1 MPNKSY
7 YSKPQGKF
15 ALPFNQWDLI
25 ILLLFFGCLA
35 AFVWGAEQMTAP
47 YELGRQIPISLDPS
61 KLPGYAISTVIRMA
75 IALFFSLLFT
85 FTIATLAA
93 KNHRAERFIL
103 PFIDIMQSIPVLGF
117 LSVSIL
123 AFIYLFPGSQL
134 GPECAAIF
142 AIFTSQAWNMALS
155 FYQSLRTVPK
165 DLNEAADMF
174 HLTPWQRF
182 WRLEVPFATPGL
194 IWNMMMSLSSGWF
207 FVVASEAIS
216 VNNQNI
222 TLPGIGS
229 YIYEATI
236 ASDYHALCYA
246 LITMFL
252 IIIVYDQLIFRP
264 LVAWS
269 EKFKIESNPESYTET
284 WFLNILQRAKLI
296 HLIVGFMRNIR
307 DLITIPFSTRERL
320 HHRKPPSKIRQAIS
334 WTTVT
339 VWNGALVIGLIV
351 SCIIL
356 VRFIHNKV
364 TLSEVIEVFGLG
376 LITAAK
382 IFIMVLLC
390 SLLWVPIGV
399 WVGLRPKAATFIQ
412 LIAQI
417 LASFPANLVYPV
429 LFMVI
434 IKFDLNINI
443 WTAPIIILGTQWYIL
458 FNIVA
463 GASNLPQDLHLVAQ
477 NYGLKGWLWWKKLV
491 LPAIFPYYITGAM
504 TAVGGS
510 WNASIIAEVVNWGDE
525 TFHSLGLGSYIT
537 EYTSVGDF
545 PRIALGIAVMSIYV
559 ILINRL
565 VWQKLYDFA
574 EDRFQMSAA

>member
-7 YSKPQGKF
+7 YTKPGKI
-15 ALPFNQWDLI
+15 ALPLNQWDLI
-25 ILLLFFGCLA
+25 ILVLFFGCLA

-47 YELGRQIPISLDPS
+47 YELGNRIPISLDP
-61 KLPGYAISTVIRMA
+61 KMLPGYAVATVIRMA
-75 IALFFSLLFT
+75 IALVFSLIFT
-85 FTIATLAA
+85 FTVATLAA
-93 KNHRAERFIL
+93 KSQRAERFIL
-103 PFIDIMQSIPVLGF
+103 PFIDIMQSVPVLGF

-142 AIFTSQAWNMALS
+142 AIFTSQVWNMALS

-194 IWNMMMSLSSGWF
+194 IWNTMMSLSSGWF

-229 YIYEATI
+229 YIFEATK
-236 ASDYHALCYA
+236 ASDYHAMWYA
-246 LITMFL
+246 LFTMFL
-252 IIIVYDQLIFRP
+252 VIIIYDQLIFRP

-284 WFLNILQRAKLI
+284 WFLNLLQRAKLI
-296 HLIVGFMRNIR
+296 HIIVAFMRNIR
-307 DLITIPFSTRERL
+307 DLITIPFTTRERKT
-320 HHRKPPSKIRQAIS
+320 RKLPTKVRQAIS
-334 WTTVT
+334 WTAVT
-339 VWNGALVIGLIV
+339 FWNSFLVIGLIA
-351 SCIIL
+351 STIIL
-356 VRFIHNKV
+356 ARFIYDKV

-376 LITAAK
+376 LITATK
-382 IFIMVLLC
+382 IAVMVVLV

-399 WVGLRPKAATFIQ
+399 WVGLRPRTATFIQ

-417 LASFPANLVYPV
+417 FASFPANLIYPV
-429 LFMVI
+429 LYMI
-434 IKFDLNINI
+434 IISFDLDINV
-443 WTAPIIILGTQWYIL
+443 WTAPLIILGTQWYIL
-458 FNIVA
+458 FNVVA
-463 GASNLPQDLHLVAQ
+463 GASNLPQELHLVAQ

-491 LPAIFPYYITGAM
+491 LPAIFPYYVTGAM
-504 TAVGGS
+504 AAVGGS
-510 WNASIIAEVVNWGDE
+510 WNASIIAEVVSWGGE
-525 TFHSLGLGSYIT
+525 TIHSKGLGSYIAQ
-537 EYTSVGDF
+537 YTTVGDF
-545 PRIALGIAVMSIYV
+545 PRIALGIAVMSIFV
-559 ILINRL
+559 IVINRL
-565 VWQKLYDFA
+565 VWQKLYNIA
-574 EDRFQMSAA
+574 EERFQMGSA